1 MEKNNNL
8 MSGKGEKGKW
18 ITVNGS
24 HVFIEDG
31 QSVEDAMNKHFERDF
46 NKKDWAGVK
55 TIKQAK
61 KLDSDII
68 EKKLASNIIFSY
80 GKLNMTDDELANM
93 VENLT
98 IPKGNYD
105 AEKVKQFIKRNRKNG
120 GKIFTSYQD
129 ISESIK

>member
-18 ITVNGS
+18 ITVNGA

-31 QSVEDAMNKHFERDF
+31 QSVEDAMNKHFERDI
-46 NKKDWAGVK
+46 NNKDWTGIK

-80 GKLNMTDDELANM
+80 GKLNMTDDELTNM
-93 VENLT
+93 VDKLT
-98 IPKGNYD
+98 ISKENYN

-129 ISESIK
+129 ISKNIK